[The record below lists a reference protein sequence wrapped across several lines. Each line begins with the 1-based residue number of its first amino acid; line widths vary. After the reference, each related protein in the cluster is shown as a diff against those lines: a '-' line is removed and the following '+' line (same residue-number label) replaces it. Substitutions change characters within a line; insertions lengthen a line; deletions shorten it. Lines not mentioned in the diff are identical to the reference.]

1 LHITLT
7 DVLTCPRCGP
17 RHGLILLADRI
28 EERRVIEG
36 RLGCL
41 NCREDYP
48 IHRGRAE
55 LSGRSPESPFPA
67 AGASCTEEEAF
78 RICALLGITEGP
90 ALLLLAGSVAACAPR
105 VVAIVPQVEAVTIAR
120 GSEVEPERGGVSR
133 IVATDALPFRDAAM
147 HGVAVAGALAAD
159 TLQDLIRLLVP
170 GARLVVLDAGEDTA
184 SLLTGRGLDI
194 LLDQEGVV
202 VASSPGL
209 R

>member
-28 EERRVIEG
+28 EERRVLEG

-41 NCREDYP
+41 NCREEFP

-55 LSGRSPESPFPA
+55 LPGRSPECHFAA
-67 AGASCTEEEAF
+67 AGSSCTEEEAF
-78 RICALLGITEGP
+78 RICAFLGITEGP
-90 ALLLLAGSVAACAPR
+90 ALLLLAGEAAACAPR
-105 VVAIVPQVEAVTIAR
+105 VVAIVPHVEAVTIAR
-120 GSEVEPERGGVSR
+120 GSEHEPERGGVSR
-133 IVATDALPFRDAAM
+133 IAATDALPFRDAAM
-147 HGVAVAGALAAD
+147 HGVAVSGALAPD
-159 TLQDLIRLLVP
+159 TLRGLIRLLVP
-170 GARLVVLDAGEDTA
+170 GARLVVLDADADTA
-184 SLLTGRGLDI
+184 VLLTGRGLDI
-194 LLDQEGVV
+194 LLDEEGVV